1 MDLHEKLES
10 LLIDGDDS
18 AVLRFG
24 IASSYLKK
32 EDFESACLHLE
43 IAIKL
48 DPSYSAAWKLLGKA
62 QTSLGLYEAATDTYT
77 NAISIAKKNGD
88 IQSTKEMK
96 VFLSRLKKL
105 Y

>member
-32 EDFESACLHLE
+32 EDFESACFH
-43 IAIKL
+43 
-48 DPSYSAAWKLLGKA
+48 AA
-62 QTSLGLYEAATDTYT
+62 E
-77 NAISIAKKNGD
+77 
-88 IQSTKEMK
+88 
-96 VFLSRLKKL
+96 
-105 Y
+105 